1 MGGSVEILVGV
12 IAFMVCVNVFA
23 LVYRSARSR
32 RESAVL
38 GFTMRI
44 GLPLN
49 DEVLDAVDRRVWHGL
64 IGLSIGC
71 LVALAGLALLL
82 IWPQFIPTGGAGFAV
97 GSILWAAMAIG
108 GAVSALEQFASPAP
122 GHQRFAR
129 AKTPG
134 LTDYVHPGWVWGTAA
149 TTAIAAILTAA
160 MLLGVRGGA
169 VDVGLPLPG
178 LVALTILALFGA
190 IGAALLSRRLLA
202 VPQPVS
208 GELDLQWDDALR
220 GYALRQLWIASIA
233 LSSAAIA
240 VSYNWM
246 VDATS
251 IASYFGVVIT
261 LIPML
266 LFTLRPG
273 KRSQRRLW
281 SPVSTGIPG

>member
-1 MGGSVEILVGV
+1 MEILVGV
-12 IAFMVCVNVFA
+12 IVFMVGVDIFA

-32 RESAVL
+32 RESVVL

-49 DEVLDAVDRRVWHGL
+49 DEILDAVDRRVWHGL
-64 IGLSIGC
+64 IGLSIGG
-71 LVALAGLALLL
+71 LVALAGVVLLL

-97 GSILWAAMAIG
+97 GSVLWAAMAIG

-122 GHQRFAR
+122 GYQRFAR
-129 AKTPG
+129 ARTPG
-134 LTDYVHPGWVWGTAA
+134 LTDYVHPGWVWGAAA
-149 TTAIAAILTAA
+149 TTAIAAVLTAA
-160 MLLGVRGGA
+160 VLLGVRGGA

-178 LVALTILALFGA
+178 LVALTILALVGA
-190 IGAALLSRRLLA
+190 IGVALLGRRLLA
-202 VPQPVS
+202 VSQPVS
-208 GELDLQWDDALR
+208 AELELQWDDALR
-220 GYALRQLWIASIA
+220 GYALRQFWIASIA

-240 VSYNWM
+240 VAYNWM
-246 VDATS
+246 VEATS

-266 LFTLRPG
+266 LFTLRPS

-281 SPVSTGIPG
+281 SPVSTGFPG